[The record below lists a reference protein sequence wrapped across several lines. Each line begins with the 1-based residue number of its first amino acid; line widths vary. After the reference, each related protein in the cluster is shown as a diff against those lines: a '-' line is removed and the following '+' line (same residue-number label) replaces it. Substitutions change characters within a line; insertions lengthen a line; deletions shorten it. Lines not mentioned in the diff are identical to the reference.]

1 MKRNENRKNRNWRN
15 FVVLTLV
22 CMLAATLVGCKTST
36 AVTPE
41 PSTSEVVSEPV
52 SEPVSE
58 EVSEPVSEEPS
69 EEVISEEVSEEV
81 SNEVEYV
88 NFSDYMELSEY
99 LKKYDKTI
107 IVQYNFGEEGS
118 PQAIIPN
125 GGYYT
130 ITEEEIIAII
140 PNKEVSNVQSN
151 VNFVV
156 IEPGIEGWIIY
167 FHTTGTDLETSFTV
181 NYADGTSE
189 DFTIYVTVE

>member
-1 MKRNENRKNRNWRN
+1 MKRKENKSNRNRSL
-15 FVVLTLV
+15 VVLLV
-22 CMLAATLVGCKTST
+22 LCAMFASLVAGCNKPVAENS
-36 AVTPE
+36 E
-41 PSTSEVVSEPV
+41 PSTPTSEVESEV
-52 SEPVSE
+52 VSE

-88 NFSDYMELSEY
+88 NFSDRDELLEY
-99 LKKYDKTI
+99 LQKYNRTI

-130 ITEEEIIAII
+130 ITEEETIRII

-156 IEPGIEGWIIY
+156 IEPGMSGWIIY
-167 FHTTGTDLETSFTV
+167 FHTTGTDLEVSFTV